1 MALPQFK
8 HTTGSL
14 DTSQS
19 FDSIPELL
27 YGPFCTMLPDRLEKF
42 QEPGKDIFFP
52 GTESEAINCPL
63 GKLGGRYF
71 SVEGFTSV

>member
-1 MALPQFK
+1 MAQPQFK

-14 DTSQS
+14 DTPQS
-19 FDSIPELL
+19 FDLILELL
-27 YGPFCTMLPDRLEKF
+27 YGPFCMMLPDPLEKF
-42 QEPGKDIFFP
+42 QEPGKDIFP

-71 SVEGFTSV
+71 TMEGFTSV